1 MDAIDFPNEDL
12 WTRTVRTI
20 QMLAVDA
27 VEAARSGHPGA
38 PMGMAEAALV
48 LWARH
53 LRFDPTRPDW
63 VDRDRFVL
71 SAGHASM
78 LQYALLHLVGFDL
91 PLEEIRRF
99 RQWGSRATGHP
110 ERGVCPG
117 VETTTGPLGQ
127 GFANGVGM
135 ALAGR
140 MLAARVQSGGE
151 FPVGYRVFVL
161 AGDGDLMEGIS
172 YEAASLA
179 GHLRL
184 GNLVCLYDSN
194 RVTIEGATDL
204 ALSEDIRRRFESQ
217 GWFVQEVDGHSA
229 EEVDL
234 GLQAACGQEDR
245 PSLIV
250 LRTVIGRGAATLEG
264 SPKTHGAP
272 LGPREVEATR
282 ERLGW
287 PRDRMFFV
295 PGDVAEFGRSIGHRG
310 TRLREEWEVRFA
322 TWRREHPEEARRW
335 DEFHRTGIPLGL
347 ADRIVT
353 EVGPLAGKAT
363 RDQCH
368 RALQVVAREVPAL
381 VGGSADLAPSNKTRI
396 EGAGDVSA
404 SDRSGRNLHFGIRE
418 HAMGAIV
425 NGMALAGP
433 FRPFGST
440 FLVFSNYLVPALRLA
455 ALMRLPV
462 VFIFSHDSYQVGEDG
477 PTHQPV
483 EHLWALRGIPGMKVH
498 RPADPLEVAVAW
510 EQALEGGPTCIVT
523 TRQEVPALSRPEGV
537 GLDAIRRGGYV
548 LREAPGGRPDLVL
561 LATGSEV
568 SLAIQAADR
577 LEAMEGLAVRV
588 ASIPCLERF
597 EVQADA
603 WKKAVCPDDVPRVAL
618 EAGSTMGWWKWVGS
632 DGLPIGLDRYG
643 DSAPAEVL
651 AREYGFTPEAIA
663 RRVADWWRSR
673 KGMPSSGDQ

>member
-1 MDAIDFPNEDL
+1 MDPIPFPEEAL
-12 WTRTVRTI
+12 WTRAVHTI

-48 LWARH
+48 LFARH

-63 VDRDRFVL
+63 VDRDRFML

-78 LQYALLHLVGFDL
+78 LQYALLHLVGYDL
-91 PLEEIRRF
+91 PIEEIRRF

-110 ERGVCPG
+110 EHGVCPG

-127 GFANGVGM
+127 GFANAVGM

-140 MLAARVQSGGE
+140 MLAARVQPGGD

-161 AGDGDLMEGIS
+161 AGDGDLMEGIC

-204 ALSEDIRRRFESQ
+204 AFSEDVRGRFESQ
-217 GWFVQEVDGHSA
+217 GWFVQQVDGHSA
-229 EEVDL
+229 AEVDRA
-234 GLQAACGQEDR
+234 LQQACDQRER

-272 LGPREVEATR
+272 LGPREVQATK

-287 PRDRMFFV
+287 PTDRPLLV
-295 PGDVAEFGRSIGHRG
+295 PEDVAAFARSIGQRG
-310 TRLREEWEVRFA
+310 TRLREEWEARFA
-322 TWRREHPEEARRW
+322 RWQQQEPEAAACWAGLFRREVPEGLARRIAA
-335 DEFHRTGIPLGL
+335 E
-347 ADRIVT
+347 
-353 EVGPLAGKAT
+353 AGSRPGAAT
-363 RDQCH
+363 REQCH

-381 VGGSADLAPSNKTRI
+381 VGGSADLAPSNKTRL
-396 EGAGDVSA
+396 EEFGDVS
-404 SDRSGRNLHFGIRE
+404 STDQGGRNLHFGIRE
-418 HAMGAIV
+418 HAMGAVV

-433 FRPFGST
+433 FRPYGAT
-440 FLVFSNYLVPALRLA
+440 FLVFSNYMTPALRLA

-462 VFIFSHDSYQVGEDG
+462 VFLFSHDSFQVGEDG

-483 EHLWALRGIPGMKVH
+483 EHLWALRGIPGLKVF
-498 RPADPLEVAVAW
+498 RPADPLEMAVAW
-510 EQALEGGPTCIVT
+510 EQALEDGPACIVT
-523 TRQEVPALSRPEGV
+523 TRQEVPPPNRLAGAGHEAV
-537 GLDAIRRGGYV
+537 RRGGYI

-568 SLAIQAADR
+568 PLATEAADL
-577 LEAMEGLAVRV
+577 LESGGGPAVRV
-588 ASIPCLERF
+588 VSVPCLERF
-597 EVQADA
+597 EAQDEVWREQ
-603 WKKAVCPDDVPRVAL
+603 VCPRTVPRVSL
-618 EAGSTMGWWKWVGS
+618 EAGSTLGWWKWVGTG
-632 DGLPIGLDRYG
+632 GLAIGIDRFG

-651 AREYGFTPEAIA
+651 VQEYGFTAEAIA
-663 RRVADWWRSR
+663 RRILDWW
-673 KGMPSSGDQ
+673 KGREG